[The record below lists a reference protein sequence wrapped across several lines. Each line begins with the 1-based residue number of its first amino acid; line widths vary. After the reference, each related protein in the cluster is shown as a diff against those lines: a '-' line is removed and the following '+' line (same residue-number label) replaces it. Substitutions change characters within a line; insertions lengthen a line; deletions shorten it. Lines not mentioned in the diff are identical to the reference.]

1 MVVIQLQD
9 TMEPKLCIYFCSSLL
24 PEVNHLLQNGNYP
37 DVTLKG
43 YSAHCTSGY
52 ISNEMV
58 LEMVAMNLD
67 SFSKIIVVTSA
78 CRGNKNIKQNIHSKI
93 EIIQLEQCFEIFS
106 SLPTIYHFI
115 NKGNY
120 LVTNGWFKNYKQH
133 IREWGFDETSAK
145 VFFRESIQKILLLET
160 GLPGGYHSGLEA
172 LSKYMG
178 LPYDILP
185 VGNIHLQLFMDAL
198 IFKWRAE
205 EERASLNN
213 RIAKITRESADY
225 FVLFSQLKKL
235 IDLTDESLI
244 EKEIAN
250 LLDILFMPQQ
260 ICFQKF
266 NKEEIN
272 DVICFKKA
280 INPSIINYDNS
291 FSIDIEHH
299 SKLMGRFQVSGVQ
312 FPQHRSQYSSMSQ
325 IISQIGGLSIEN
337 ARRYSELELANQTIA
352 VSQERFKAVMEQS
365 PAVIEMYDLNGL
377 QCSVNYAYE
386 ELWGFPASL
395 TLNQFN
401 ILKSEE
407 VKRSGL
413 IEYVLRAYRGESV
426 KVPEYQFDSTGK
438 TEGKGKGRKRWLSTT
453 IYPLKDSKNQVQN
466 IIVTHEDITEQK
478 ETALLLAERNQKFK
492 QLSQSAAEM
501 LSLNTEEDIYRFLSY
516 ALYQQYPDAIILF
529 VTIDEED
536 QTSELFEIQGIS
548 TRILEKANKLAGFKI
563 LDRKYK
569 ITPTHLKLFKSG
581 EFYHFTK
588 GLVEFSGG
596 EFPENAARI
605 LEKMVGIHQIYTI
618 GINKEDKLF
627 AAVHLFNRNKKPV
640 SDSEYIELFIKQA
653 AIVIEKKQAENQL
666 RKSESELK
674 ELNAQKDKF
683 FSIIGHDLKS
693 PFNSILGFSELLEE
707 QISEN
712 DYENIDKYAKII
724 GQSSQRALDLLMNL
738 LEWSRAHTGKMEFSP
753 ENFELVHFI
762 NEITLL
768 HDNIVVQKSI
778 TLKKDLPPELMVC
791 ADKQMISTVI
801 RNLISNAIKFT
812 RQGGE
817 IIILAEKRVKEI
829 FVSVSDNGVGI
840 APGRIEKLFR
850 IDESDS
856 TPGTNN
862 EKGTGLGLILCKEF
876 VEKHGG
882 EIWADSIQ
890 NEGSVF
896 CFTIPSL
903 R

>member
-1 MVVIQLQD
+1 
-9 TMEPKLCIYFCSSLL
+9 MEPKLCIYFCSSLL
-24 PEVNHLLQNGNYP
+24 PEVSHLLQDGNYP

-43 YSAHCTSGY
+43 YPANCSSGY
-52 ISNEMV
+52 VSNEMV
-58 LEMVAMNLD
+58 LEMVAKNLN

-93 EIIQLEQCFEIFS
+93 EIIQLEQCFEIFYN
-106 SLPTIYHFI
+106 LPSIYHFI
-115 NKGNY
+115 KQGNY
-120 LVTNGWFKNYKQH
+120 LVTNGWLKNYKQH
-133 IREWGFDETSAK
+133 IREWGFDESSAK
-145 VFFRESIQKILLLET
+145 IFFGESIQKILLLET
-160 GLPGGYHSGLEA
+160 GLPGDYHSGLEA

-178 LPYDILP
+178 VPYDILP
-185 VGNIHLQLFMDAL
+185 VGDSHLQLFIDAL

-205 EERASLNN
+205 EERASFNN

-225 FVLFSQLKKL
+225 SVLFSQLKKL
-235 IDLTDESLI
+235 IDLTDENLI
-244 EKEIAN
+244 EKEMAN
-250 LLDILFMPQQ
+250 LLDVLFMPQQ

-266 NKEEIN
+266 YKEETN
-272 DVICFKKA
+272 DVICYKEAK
-280 INPSIINYDNS
+280 NPSVINDDNS
-291 FSIDIEHH
+291 FTIDIEHH
-299 SKLMGRFQVSGVQ
+299 SELMGRFQVSGVQ

-325 IISQIGGLSIEN
+325 VISQIGGLSIEN
-337 ARRYSELELANQTIA
+337 ARRYSELELANQAIA
-352 VSQERFKAVMEQS
+352 VSQKRFKAVMEQS
-365 PAVIEMYDLNGL
+365 PAVIEMYDLDGL
-377 QCSVNYAYE
+377 QRSVNHAYE
-386 ELWGFPASL
+386 KLWGFRASD

-413 IEYVLRAYRGESV
+413 INYVMRAYQGESV

-438 TEGKGKGRKRWLSTT
+438 TEGKGKGRKRWLSTS

-478 ETALLLAERNQKFK
+478 ETALLLADRNQKFK
-492 QLSQSAAEM
+492 QLSQSATEM
-501 LSLNTEEDIYRFLSY
+501 LSLNTEEDIYRFLSN
-516 ALYQQYPDAIILF
+516 ALHQQYPDAIILF
-529 VTIDEED
+529 VTIDEEE
-536 QTSELFEIQGIS
+536 QTSELYKIQGIS
-548 TRILEKANKLAGFKI
+548 TGFLEKANKLAGFKI
-563 LDRKYK
+563 LKRKYK

-588 GLVEFSGG
+588 GLAEFSGG
-596 EFPENAARI
+596 EFPEIAARI
-605 LEKMVGIHQIYTI
+605 LEKLIGIHHIYTI

-627 AAVHLFNRNKKPV
+627 AAVHLFNRNKKPI

-653 AIVIEKKQAENQL
+653 AIVIEKKQAEIQL

-693 PFNSILGFSELLEE
+693 PFNSIMGFSELLEE
-707 QISEN
+707 QISEKN
-712 DYENIDKYAKII
+712 YDNIDKYAKII
-724 GQSSQRALDLLMNL
+724 GQSSQRAVDLLMNL

-768 HDNIVVQKSI
+768 HHNIAAQKLI
-778 TLKKDLPPELMVC
+778 TLKKDLPPKLTVF
-791 ADKQMISTVI
+791 ADKQMISTVM

-817 IIILAEKRVKEI
+817 ITILAEKRAKEI
-829 FVSVSDNGVGI
+829 FVSVNDNGIGI
-840 APGRIEKLFR
+840 APDRIEKLFR

-882 EIWADSIQ
+882 KIWVESVQ
-890 NEGSVF
+890 NEGSEF
-896 CFTIPSL
+896 CFTIPSV